1 MTFSLFLVVML
12 CGGLGA
18 ICRFLVDSAVKK
30 AVSRSKRWSERWSS
44 FPAGTFVV
52 NLTACLLVGFV
63 AGLASSS
70 LLPAAVATVVSTGF
84 LGGYSTFSTASVE
97 GYRLIISGKDNL
109 AFLYC
114 AGMLLASQL
123 LAAAG
128 YFLASLF

>member
-18 ICRFLVDSAVKK
+18 ICRFLIDSAVKK
-30 AVSRSKRWSERWSS
+30 AASRSKRWSS